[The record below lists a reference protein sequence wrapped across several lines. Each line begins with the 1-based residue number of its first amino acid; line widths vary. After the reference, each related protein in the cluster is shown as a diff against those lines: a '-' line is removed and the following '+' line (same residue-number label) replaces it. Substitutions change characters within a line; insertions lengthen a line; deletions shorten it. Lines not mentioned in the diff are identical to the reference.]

1 MEFLNGSIGSMVKI
15 YCPAST
21 GTILL
26 IDNLTGLFPGPTI
39 EARSGDTLVITLTN
53 RLEDESISIHWHG
66 LHVQSPMDGAV
77 GVSQC
82 PIAPGS
88 KFIYN
93 LTIPENQSGTFWY
106 HAHSGVARADGLY
119 GGFVVHAPPLKL
131 PVRGLMAEEEKA
143 NHRDNYSEDML
154 LLIGDWYHR
163 PAFQVLDWYMRAGS
177 FGNEPVPD
185 SLLINGV
192 GHFNCSMAV
201 PARPVDCVEN
211 YIDLSSFTGF
221 TLSFA
226 ESVFDL
232 IQLDSNDVEPQPQ
245 ASSAGVL
252 YPGQRMDAIL
262 IPSSEST
269 THKQKSMTIKIDD
282 ENLRY
287 LNPALSAEQTF
298 LITTDKTTSP
308 QADSSNSKPY
318 PKLNLETIPSSQ
330 TILSSLPKHANQTH
344 VVYTKIQ
351 KLSKNHNVPYAYF
364 NRTSWKPQ
372 SNPPS
377 PLLYLPRDKWD
388 ENQLSIATGPDP
400 VWVDLVVNN
409 LDEGAHPF
417 HLHGHHFY
425 VLHVYKAPIGWGSYN
440 PFTDAYPP
448 GLEPVDRANAN
459 DNGVRDASP
468 YDLSR
473 AVLRDTVQIPSRG
486 YAVLRFRAENPGVWL
501 FHCHILWHLANGM
514 AMVVDVMSDETING
528 VFSGGQECTAI

>member
-1 MEFLNGSIGSMVKI
+1 
-15 YCPAST
+15 
-21 GTILL
+21 
-26 IDNLTGLFPGPTI
+26 
-39 EARSGDTLVITLTN
+39 
-53 RLEDESISIHWHG
+53 
-66 LHVQSPMDGAV
+66 MDGAA

-93 LTIPENQSGTFWY
+93 LTIPEDQSGTFWY

-119 GGFVVHAPPLKL
+119 GGLVVHAPSLNL
-131 PVRGLMAEEEKA
+131 TVRGLMAEEERG
-143 NHRDNYSEDML
+143 NHRNNYSKDLL

-163 PAFQVLDWYMRAGS
+163 PASQVLDWYMRAGS

-201 PARPVDCVEN
+201 PARPVDCVEH
-211 YIDLSSFTGF
+211 YVDLSYLDFDDGLSYRMRVVNTGSLTGF

-226 ESVFDL
+226 DSVFDL

-262 IPSSEST
+262 IPTSGHT
-269 THKQKSMTIKIDD
+269 THKQKSMTIKLDD
-282 ENLRY
+282 ESLRY
-287 LNPALSAEQTF
+287 MNPALSAEQTF
-298 LITTDKTTSP
+298 PIATDKPTSP
-308 QADSSNSKPY
+308 QADSSNSKLY

-351 KLSKNHNVPYAYF
+351 KLSKNHNVPYAFF

-372 SNPPS
+372 SNPS
-377 PLLYLPRDKWD
+377 TPLLYLPRGKWD

-400 VWVDLVVNN
+400 VWVDLV
-409 LDEGAHPF
+409 
-417 HLHGHHFY
+417 HGHNFY

-440 PFTDAYPP
+440 PFTDAHPP
-448 GLEPVDRANAN
+448 GLEPVDSANASDDEVKDAN
-459 DNGVRDASP
+459 ASP

-514 AMVVDVMSDETING
+514 AMVVDVMRDETVNG

>member
-1 MEFLNGSIGSMVKI
+1 M
-15 YCPAST
+15 A
-21 GTILL
+21 
-26 IDNLTGLFPGPTI
+26 GLFPGPTI
-39 EARSGDTLVITLTN
+39 EARSGDTLVITLIN

-66 LHVQSPMDGAV
+66 LQVQSSMDGAA

-93 LTIPENQSGTFWY
+93 LTVPENQSGTFWY

-119 GGFVVHAPPLKL
+119 GGFVVHAPSVNLT
-131 PVRGLMAEEEKA
+131 VRDLMAEEKV
-143 NHRDNYSEDML
+143 NHRGVYGTDLL
-154 LLIGDWYHR
+154 LLIGDWYHQ
-163 PAFQVLDWYMRAGS
+163 PASQVLDWYMRAGS

-201 PARPVDCVEN
+201 PARPVDCVDH
-211 YIDLSSFTGF
+211 YIDLSYLDFDDGLPYRIRVVNTGSLAGF

-226 ESVFDL
+226 DSVFDL
-232 IQLDSNDVEPQPQ
+232 IQLDSNDVEPQSQ

-262 IPSSEST
+262 MPLSGRT
-269 THKQKSMTIKIDD
+269 THDQKSMTIKLDE

-287 LNPALSAEQTF
+287 LNPALSSKQTF
-298 LITTDKTTSP
+298 SISTDKTTRP
-308 QADSSNSKPY
+308 QADSSNSKLY
-318 PKLNLETIPSSQ
+318 PKLNLETVPSSRAV
-330 TILSSLPKHANQTH
+330 LSSLPKHANQTH

-351 KLSKNHNVPYAYF
+351 KLSKNHNVPYAFF
-364 NRTSWKPQ
+364 NRTSWRPQ
-372 SNPPS
+372 SNPS
-377 PLLYLPRDKWD
+377 TPLLYLPRDKWD
-388 ENQLSIATGPDP
+388 ENQLSIATGLDL

-409 LDEGAHPF
+409 LDEGSHPF

-425 VLHVYKAPIGWGSYN
+425 VLQVYKAPIGWGSYN
-440 PFTDAYPP
+440 PFTDAHPP
-448 GLEPVDRANAN
+448 GLEPVDSANATN
-459 DNGVRDASP
+459 NGVRDASP

-501 FHCHILWHLANGM
+501 FHCHIVWHLANGM
-514 AMVVDVMSDETING
+514 AMVVDVMRDETVDG
-528 VFSGGQECTAI
+528 VFSSGQECTGFLKYA

>member
-1 MEFLNGSIGSMVKI
+1 MIKLHPVAHI
-15 YCPAST
+15 YREPTTQHLEWVVTSDYLRPDGVLKRVYC
-21 GTILL
+21 I
-26 IDNLTGLFPGPTI
+26 NGLFPGPTI
-39 EARSGDTLVITLTN
+39 EARSGDSLVVTLIN

-66 LHVQSPMDGAV
+66 LHVQSSMDGAA

-93 LTIPENQSGTFWY
+93 ITIPENQSGTFWY
-106 HAHSGVARADGLY
+106 HAHSGVSGADGLY
-119 GGFVVHAPPLKL
+119 GGFVVHAPSLNLTVPG
-131 PVRGLMAEEEKA
+131 VMAEEEKA
-143 NHRDNYSEDML
+143 DHRDIHGKDLL
-154 LLIGDWYHR
+154 LLIGDWYHQ
-163 PAFQVLDWYMRAGS
+163 PASQVLDWYMRAGS

-201 PARPVDCVEN
+201 PARPVDCIEHYVE
-211 YIDLSSFTGF
+211 LSYLDFDDGLPYRIRVVNTGSLTGF
-221 TLSFA
+221 TLTFSDGA
-226 ESVFDL
+226 FDL
-232 IQLDSNDVEPQPQ
+232 IQLDSSNVEPQPQ

-262 IPSSEST
+262 VPLSGRT
-269 THKQKSMTIKIDD
+269 TYEQKSMTIKLDD
-282 ENLRY
+282 ESH
-287 LNPALSAEQTF
+287 P
-298 LITTDKTTSP
+298 LITP
-308 QADSSNSKPY
+308 QA
-318 PKLNLETIPSSQ
+318 
-330 TILSSLPKHANQTH
+330 ANQTH

-351 KLSKNHNVPYAYF
+351 KLSKNHNVPYAFF

-372 SNPPS
+372 SNPS
-377 PLLYLPRDKWD
+377 TPLLYLPRDKWD
-388 ENQLSIATGPDP
+388 DNQLSIDTGLDP

-409 LDEGAHPF
+409 LDEGSHPF

-440 PFTDAYPP
+440 PFTDAHPP
-448 GLEPVDRANAN
+448 GLEPVDSSKANAT
-459 DNGVRDASP
+459 DNRAEVRDTSP

-501 FHCHILWHLANGM
+501 FHCHIVWHLANGM
-514 AMVVDVMSDETING
+514 AMLVDVMRDETVNG
-528 VFSGGQECTAI
+528 VFAGGQECTAL

>member
-1 MEFLNGSIGSMVKI
+1 M
-15 YCPAST
+15 
-21 GTILL
+21 
-26 IDNLTGLFPGPTI
+26 TGLFPGPTI
-39 EARSGDTLVITLTN
+39 EARSGDTLVITLIN

-66 LHVQSPMDGAV
+66 LHVQSSMDGAA

-93 LTIPENQSGTFWY
+93 LTVPENQSGTFWY

-119 GGFVVHAPPLKL
+119 GGFVVHAPSVNLT
-131 PVRGLMAEEEKA
+131 VRDLMAEEKV
-143 NHRDNYSEDML
+143 NHRDVYGKDLL
-154 LLIGDWYHR
+154 LLIGDWYHQ
-163 PAFQVLDWYMRAGS
+163 PASQVLDWYMRAGS

-201 PARPVDCVEN
+201 PARPVDCVDH
-211 YIDLSSFTGF
+211 YIDLSYLDFDDGLPYRIRVVNTGQVEKASLAGF

-226 ESVFDL
+226 DSVFDL
-232 IQLDSNDVEPQPQ
+232 IQLDSNDVEPQSQ

-262 IPSSEST
+262 MPLSGRT
-269 THKQKSMTIKIDD
+269 THDQKSMTIKLDE

-298 LITTDKTTSP
+298 STSTGKTTRP
-308 QADSSNSKPY
+308 QADSSNSKLY
-318 PKLNLETIPSSQ
+318 PKLNLETVPSSRAV
-330 TILSSLPKHANQTH
+330 LSSLPKHANQTH

-351 KLSKNHNVPYAYF
+351 KLSKNHNVPYAFF

-372 SNPPS
+372 SNPS
-377 PLLYLPRDKWD
+377 TPLLYLPRDKWD
-388 ENQLSIATGPDP
+388 ENQLSIATGLDL

-409 LDEGAHPF
+409 LDEGSHPF

-425 VLHVYKAPIGWGSYN
+425 VLQVYKAPIGWGSYN
-440 PFTDAYPP
+440 PFTDAHPP
-448 GLEPVDRANAN
+448 GLEPVDSANATN
-459 DNGVRDASP
+459 NGLRDASP

-501 FHCHILWHLANGM
+501 FHCHIVWHLANGM
-514 AMVVDVMSDETING
+514 AMVVDVMRDETVDG
-528 VFSGGQECTAI
+528 VFSSGQECTGFLKYA